1 MLNVRNFLGDIDQ
14 YRCRFFAVSCLLPV
28 IRGTVQF

>member
-1 MLNVRNFLGDIDQ
+1 MLNVRIFLGDIDQ
-14 YRCRFFAVSCLLPV
+14 YRCRFVAFSCPLSV